1 MPRNRRSFSA
11 TFKSKV
17 VLDAIT
23 GLKLGFG
30 KTNWSQ
36 DSTRIS
42 KTLLGPIRS
51 TEATSAESY
60 N

>member
-1 MPRNRRSFSA
+1 MPRNRRWFSA

-23 GLKLGFG
+23 GLKPGFG
-30 KTNWSQ
+30 KINLSQ
-36 DSTRIS
+36 ASTRIS
-42 KTLLGPIRS
+42 KTLLGPIKS
-51 TEATSAESY
+51 TEATSAESF